1 MITAMVSAISEAL
14 TKLFSWRETSVK
26 EQTTTEVLNDKR
38 DLESACVYAEAV
50 IKLVEEKAE
59 FIKPRFEKRFKE
71 LAEKFRHAVIR
82 RQKWLVKVKK
92 RKSRNFRKGKNID
105 KDSLQGYEREVS
117 TNLM

>member
-1 MITAMVSAISEAL
+1 MITPMVSAISEAL

-82 RQKWLVKVKK
+82 R
-92 RKSRNFRKGKNID
+92 
-105 KDSLQGYEREVS
+105 
-117 TNLM
+117 